1 MKEAFRMF
9 FSSKIE
15 EQKKTQN
22 TFSKVKERMDKQRKS
37 EYISN
42 EISASMRRGSTA
54 HMLPNNSKQ
63 PVRSEAA
70 SSRKSSV
77 DNMDPSILSKQ
88 LDKASTDS
96 HLTLKIPQDS
106 KLADSGKKR
115 PILGRQEASEVND
128 MLDFARTFEF
138 GSHGLT

>member
-1 MKEAFRMF
+1 MKEAFKMF

-77 DNMDPSILSKQ
+77 DNMDPSTLSKQ

-115 PILGRQEASEVND
+115 PILGRPEASEVND

-138 GSHGLT
+138 GSQGLT